1 MAGLRVATWSSHQR
15 LEKRLDVKAR
25 FGKLDLYRLHLRRMW
40 GFHATVEE
48 QLGQARLSV
57 ALPDY
62 DSRRKLPF
70 LTQDLLTLEADVG
83 FQESLERCPALD
95 IQKDLASAL
104 GCAYVLEGATLG
116 ARTLLP
122 LVQSRLGLTA
132 ETGARYLASYGDE
145 VEPMW
150 QTFQMAVEGWCC
162 GPERQATAAR
172 AAVAT
177 FVALDAWLCGDRT

>member
-1 MAGLRVATWSSHQR
+1 MAELRAATWSSHQR
-15 LEKRLDVKAR
+15 LEKRLDVKSR
-25 FGKLDLYRLHLRRMW
+25 FSSVDLYRLHLRRMW

-48 QLGQARLSV
+48 QLGQAPWGEV
-57 ALPDY
+57 LPDY
-62 DSRRKLPF
+62 ESRRKLPF
-70 LTQDLLTLEADVG
+70 LTQDLRTLEIGAG

-95 IQKDLASAL
+95 TRKDLASAL

-122 LVQSRLGLTA
+122 LVQARLGLTA

-150 QTFQMAVEGWCC
+150 RTFTAAVDSWCC
-162 GPERQATAAR
+162 GPERQASAAQ

-177 FVALDAWLCGDRT
+177 FAALDAWLCGDRS